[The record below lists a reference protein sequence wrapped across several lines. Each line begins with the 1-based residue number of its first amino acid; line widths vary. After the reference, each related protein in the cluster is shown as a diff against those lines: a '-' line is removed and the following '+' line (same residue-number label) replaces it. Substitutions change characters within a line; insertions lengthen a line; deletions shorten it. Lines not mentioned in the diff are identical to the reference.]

1 MAISEYPSQ
10 VGVKESY
17 MGGGIGP
24 IRKGGEGR
32 GGESDFI
39 ETDTWINDAVPIG

>member
-17 MGGGIGP
+17 IGGGIGP
-24 IRKGGEGR
+24 IRKR

>member
-17 MGGGIGP
+17 IGGGIGP
-24 IRKGGEGR
+24 TRKRGGGE
-32 GGESDFI
+32 FI